1 MSENTKNVSID
12 VWITELEDNSNLF
25 QKWNNHILHKDFIEN
40 RIDKKHNMNSHTKWF
55 NTKIKLNHEKEFLQE
70 KSVINK
76 WKICMVDY
84 WMNIWTEINWIRPS
98 IIFKNSNYKY
108 WEDIIVI
115 PMTSYKEDQL
125 DIKSKDEFDVEIISS
140 DENWLD
146 NNSLVKI
153 RQLRCIS
160 KKRFKTHKKT
170 WNIIIRWEIEE
181 VYYEKIEWNIK
192 IMFWI

>member
-55 NTKIKLNHEKEFLQE
+55 NTKIRLNHEKEFLPE
-70 KSVINK
+70 KSIINK

-115 PMTSYKEDQL
+115 PITSYKKEQE
-125 DIKSKDEFDVEIISS
+125 DIKSVDEFDIEIKSS
-140 DENWLD
+140 EENWLD
-146 NNSLVKI
+146 NNSLIKI

-160 KKRFKTHKKT
+160 KKRFKTKKST
-170 WNIIIRWEIEE
+170 WNIIIRWELEDLYRDLIESK
-181 VYYEKIEWNIK
+181 VKV
-192 IMFWI
+192 MFWI